1 MGSPADRFTRLQKVA
16 VFLIALG
23 EDRVRPLLT
32 GLGAGTLEQL
42 NAAILGLG
50 DVTPRERAAAMLE
63 VEAYLRHGT
72 PLRPGPGETDP
83 PGRPATT
90 PGRRRAASP
99 PPRPETGWRRGGE
112 PEPGAEGQPWA
123 APGREP
129 GSGPGGEREP
139 EVPGQPW
146 AAPPS
151 PPATQTP
158 RPDRPRSADTP
169 VRPGLGRRPGMDP
182 APPAPRGAGASAARG
197 LRPYRPLDSAGAP
210 PKGHERTA
218 GGPPT
223 ANPPEANAGDKA
235 ANEALR
241 RLRRRLDEG
250 GIDWG
255 RAGFDFGEGFA
266 GPPRDRP

>member
-32 GLGAGTLEQL
+32 GLGAATLEQL
-42 NAAILGLG
+42 NAAIVGLG

-72 PLRPGPGETDP
+72 PLRLGPGETDP
-83 PGRPATT
+83 PPPSPTAAGPD
-90 PGRRRAASP
+90 RRRRASP
-99 PPRPETGWRRGGE
+99 PPRPAREPAPGHDPE
-112 PEPGAEGQPWA
+112 PEAEGQPWA
-123 APGREP
+123 
-129 GSGPGGEREP
+129 
-139 EVPGQPW
+139 
-146 AAPPS
+146 
-151 PPATQTP
+151 
-158 RPDRPRSADTP
+158 
-169 VRPGLGRRPGMDP
+169 
-182 APPAPRGAGASAARG
+182 PAPRLGTASAPPPTRPRGADAPVRSERNQEPGQDQAPAAPRRAGSTAGRG
-197 LRPYRPLDSAGAP
+197 LRPLHPASGRGAP
-210 PKGHERTA
+210 PKGREPAARGPQPA
-218 GGPPT
+218 GPSDGH
-223 ANPPEANAGDKA
+223 AGDEA
-235 ANEALR
+235 ADEALR